1 MVLVGIN
8 SSTNDPI
15 LEVKIILA
23 ILVLERPFQD
33 DDPTLTTDLISIT
46 KVLVEDRLSETKKSY
61 VDYSTQER

>member
-8 SSTNDPI
+8 SPTNDPI

-23 ILVLERPFQD
+23 ILVLERPFQE

-46 KVLVEDRLSETKKSY
+46 KVLVEDRLSETKKS
-61 VDYSTQER
+61 